1 MKCRMRYRNLLAACL
16 FLSLW
21 SFTVAG
27 AQSPP
32 ERGKTLYMTKCATCH
47 GEKGKGDGPFSASLP
62 AKSTNFNDSKFWRG
76 DSVKLITDTI
86 QKGKGI
92 MPSISM
98 KPDEIKDVTNYMTR
112 TFKPVR

>member
-1 MKCRMRYRNLLAACL
+1 MRYRNLLAACL

-62 AKSTNFNDSKFWRG
+62 AKSTNFNDSNFWRG

>member
-1 MKCRMRYRNLLAACL
+1 MKRSVRYCNLLAVCL
-16 FLSLW
+16 FLSLL
-21 SFTVAG
+21 SVTVAG

-32 ERGKTLYMTKCATCH
+32 ERGKTLYMTKCASCH

-76 DSVKLITDTI
+76 DAAKLITDAI